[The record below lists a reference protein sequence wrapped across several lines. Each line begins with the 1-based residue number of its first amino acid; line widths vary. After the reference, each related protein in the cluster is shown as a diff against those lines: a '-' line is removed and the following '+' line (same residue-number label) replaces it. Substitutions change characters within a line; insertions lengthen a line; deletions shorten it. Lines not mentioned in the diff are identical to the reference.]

1 MSWYDDFGANVQ
13 QNVPLAPRTWFNL
26 GGPARFFCTP
36 SDIPQLRAML
46 QRVAEQNINVLVLGG
61 GANLLVRDAGV
72 DAAVFHLNQPAFTQI
87 TREADNRIRVG
98 AGKDVQELIMELT
111 RLGLSGLECLAGIP
125 GSVGGEVRMNAGG
138 QFGDIGSAVETVTV
152 LEANGTLDTLTRD
165 EIEFGYRQTNISA
178 KFILEAT
185 FKMTEDDPQRVLN
198 KVKEIWMYKKGSQPL
213 AQRSA
218 GCIFRNPEGQR
229 AGALIDQAGLKG
241 YTVGGASVSDKHANF
256 ICANA
261 DAKAADV
268 LAVIAHI
275 KRVVAEKFGVE
286 LQSEVVIW

>member
-36 SDIPQLRAML
+36 QDIPQLRAML

-241 YTVGGASVSDKHANF
+241 FAVGGASVSDKHANF